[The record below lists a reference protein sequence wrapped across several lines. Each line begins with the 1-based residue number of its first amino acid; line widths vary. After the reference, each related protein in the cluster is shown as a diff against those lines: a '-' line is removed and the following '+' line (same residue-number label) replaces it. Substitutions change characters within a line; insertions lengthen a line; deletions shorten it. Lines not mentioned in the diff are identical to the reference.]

1 VLGIAL
7 LVVDLHA
14 MTHGALTTGGLIS
27 LGFGLAL
34 LFQNQPAPYHV
45 DTWLV
50 VGIGSAVG
58 AFYAFVLGK
67 AWQARRMPVGV
78 TPDRIVGLTGEARE
92 RGLVFVDGELWQAHS
107 DEPLAPGESVVVV
120 GRDGLVLE
128 VRPVGERA
136 PVA

>member
-7 LVVDLHA
+7 LIVDLHA
-14 MTHGALTTGGLIS
+14 MTHGALTAGGLIS

-45 DTWLV
+45 NTWFV
-50 VGIGSAVG
+50 VGIGSAIG

-67 AWQARRMPVGV
+67 AWQARRLPLGV
-78 TPDRIVGLTGEARE
+78 TADRIVGLTGEMRE
-92 RGLVFVDGELWQAHS
+92 RGLVFVDGELWQARS
-107 DEPLAPGESVVVV
+107 DEALRPGTSVVVS
-120 GRDGLVLE
+120 GRDGLVLD
-128 VRPVGERA
+128 VRPVGDPT